1 LIFKNKEQ
9 TGISGDVTF
18 KSGAEVV
25 CGGASPWDVLGRLRV
40 GVHMPKVGVMLRS
53 ISGIRQ

>member
-1 LIFKNKEQ
+1 LIFKNKGR

-25 CGGASPWDVLGRLRV
+25 CGGASLWDVLGRLRV
-40 GVHMPKVGVMLRS
+40 GVILRS
-53 ISGIRQ
+53 ISGTLQ